1 MGKGVTEDFGYFLKL
16 LHSRGKK
23 MYCWNSSCR
32 TVLLTGNAQGETK
45 ITVPKVV
52 IKFEQ

>member
-1 MGKGVTEDFGYFLKL
+1 MRKGNTEDFGYFIKF
-16 LHSRGKK
+16 LHSRVK
-23 MYCWNSSCR
+23 NVLLASRSCR
-32 TVLLTGNAQGETK
+32 AVLLTGNARGEIK